1 MGALSRAPLAGE
13 VMKEGETVVDTLK
26 LDLDALGSAADDL
39 TVISA
44 EFTFADSYAESLGA
58 DVGHTGLAARLQ
70 EFTESW
76 RVRRAE
82 MEESVSALAEI
93 LRTTVRSFEEA
104 DAEIAT
110 NVRGES
116 SATGGGRAPLS

>member
-1 MGALSRAPLAGE
+1 MGAHIAPTLTGELS
-13 VMKEGETVVDTLK
+13 KEGQAVVDTLK
-26 LDLDALGSAADDL
+26 LDLDALGRVADDL

-58 DVGHTGLAARLQ
+58 DVGHAGLARRLQ

-93 LRTTVRSFEEA
+93 LRTAVRSFEEA
-104 DAEIAT
+104 DTDIAA

-116 SATGGGRAPLS
+116 SATEGGRAPLS